1 MTPPSTLQVL
11 DGSELLLMQ
20 KVQPDRSLPLNKS
33 MRCPGV
39 SAESRSARETRVE
52 NNRPPEMMA
61 IRAVFE
67 KFMFGGSKASSRPS
81 STIQK
86 IVVIKWRPT
95 LFVLIESSDRDWTI
109 QCR

>member
-11 DGSELLLMQ
+11 DGSELLFMQ
-20 KVQPDRSLPLNKS
+20 KLQPDRSLPLNKS
-33 MRCPGV
+33 MRCPGT
-39 SAESRSARETRVE
+39 SAESSARETRVE
-52 NNRPPEMMA
+52 NNRPPERTA

-67 KFMFGGSKASSRPS
+67 NFMFGGSKASSRPS